1 MRLKRLRP
9 AHHTAASSTSTIRS
23 LARASSVVRRFASST
38 PSGTMISAFAWNIG
52 SPDIEPVNTRV
63 SNSSMLMLSAESAL
77 EILWMMPGGSTPVG
91 SSRTRRPTRAAV
103 LVPPLRIRHRYA
115 GIAEPAERR
124 LKRVAFARRHT
135 HAQDASELPAEPR
148 HGAVDPVAAVL
159 GDHLRQRF
167 DQPRSVPR
175 DHRQHH
181 LVNHPSFSLCPEA
194 CSGWGPNASVL
205 PCPLSQP
212 TNS

>member
-1 MRLKRLRP
+1 
-9 AHHTAASSTSTIRS
+9 
-23 LARASSVVRRFASST
+23 
-38 PSGTMISAFAWNIG
+38 
-52 SPDIEPVNTRV
+52 
-63 SNSSMLMLSAESAL
+63 
-77 EILWMMPGGSTPVG
+77 
-91 SSRTRRPTRAAV
+91 
-103 LVPPLRIRHRYA
+103 
-115 GIAEPAERR
+115 
-124 LKRVAFARRHT
+124 
-135 HAQDASELPAEPR
+135 
-148 HGAVDPVAAVL
+148 VAAVL

-212 TNS
+212 TNSDLCCRKTGHWRRPSSLVSSHSTSQAPQVRRVGSALWCERSTTTIICLGIFLAPRLCWDSLRR